1 MQPYLMHA
9 QDLRVELGHTLIVR
23 DVTLGIRDREILTII
38 GPNGSGKSTLVRG
51 MCRLLKPS
59 GGRVLLEGRDL
70 QELKRTQIARRI
82 AVLPQKK
89 SIPADITV
97 ERLVQY
103 GRVPYARFGGRLTR
117 EDNAVVDRMLALTG
131 TERFRFR
138 SVATL
143 SGGEALMAWIA
154 MALAQQ
160 PDILFLDE
168 PTTFL
173 DISYQLAVL
182 SLVRQLQAEA
192 RISVVMVLHDLNQ
205 AALNSDRLAILQAG
219 RLKAVGTPE
228 ELCRPEMFRD
238 IFRVETERVS
248 FDRGK
253 NYYIPLKMTPEER

>member
-143 SGGEALMAWIA
+143 SGARPRWPGSPW
-154 MALAQQ
+154 
-160 PDILFLDE
+160 PWPSS
-168 PTTFL
+168 PT
-173 DISYQLAVL
+173 S
-182 SLVRQLQAEA
+182 
-192 RISVVMVLHDLNQ
+192 
-205 AALNSDRLAILQAG
+205 
-219 RLKAVGTPE
+219 
-228 ELCRPEMFRD
+228 
-238 IFRVETERVS
+238 S
-248 FDRGK
+248 F
-253 NYYIPLKMTPEER
+253 

>member
-9 QDLRVELGHTLIVR
+9 QDLRVELGHTLFVR

-143 SGGEALMAWIA
+143 SGGEAQMAWIA

-192 RISVVMVLHDLNQ
+192 RISVVMVLLNQ

>member
-97 ERLVQY
+97 
-103 GRVPYARFGGRLTR
+103 
-117 EDNAVVDRMLALTG
+117 
-131 TERFRFR
+131 
-138 SVATL
+138 
-143 SGGEALMAWIA
+143 
-154 MALAQQ
+154 
-160 PDILFLDE
+160 
-168 PTTFL
+168 
-173 DISYQLAVL
+173 
-182 SLVRQLQAEA
+182 
-192 RISVVMVLHDLNQ
+192 
-205 AALNSDRLAILQAG
+205 
-219 RLKAVGTPE
+219 
-228 ELCRPEMFRD
+228 
-238 IFRVETERVS
+238 
-248 FDRGK
+248 
-253 NYYIPLKMTPEER
+253 